1 MIVTDFSVLL
11 FDFFE
16 TLDAMGPAEVF
27 GSLPQHYKPG
37 FYSLRGGS
45 VHSTQGV
52 VVETLPISA
61 MPTGGVLLIP
71 GGRGT
76 RGLVEDDD
84 FMVSLAWLASAAQSV
99 LTVCTGSGLLARAGF
114 LDGRKATGNK
124 ISFQWTTEQG
134 PDALWQPRARWVRD
148 GAIWTSSGVSA
159 GIDMAL
165 AFVAE
170 HQGRKTAEGCATH
183 MEYVWND
190 DPDHDPFARET
201 AL

>member
-1 MIVTDFSVLL
+1 MTEFSILL
-11 FDFFE
+11 FDYFE

-27 GSLPQHYKPG
+27 GSLSGHYKLAC
-37 FYSLRGGS
+37 YSLRGGP
-45 VHSTQGV
+45 VRSTQGV
-52 VVETLPISA
+52 RVETLPISA

-76 RGLVEDDD
+76 RSLIEDDD
-84 FMVSLAWLASAAQSV
+84 FMVSLAWLSEAAQSV
-99 LTVCTGSGLLARAGF
+99 LTVCTGSGLLARTGL
-114 LDGRKATGNK
+114 LDGRRATGNK
-124 ISFQWTTEQG
+124 ISFSWTMEQG
-134 PDALWQPRARWVRD
+134 PDVLWQPSARWVRD
-148 GAIWTSSGVSA
+148 GKLWTSSGVSA

-170 HQGRKTAEGCATH
+170 HQGRKTAEDCATY

-190 DPDHDPFARET
+190 DPNHDPFAREA